1 MPTWHLIYVHS
12 HFLNN
17 IRALFKTAN
26 QKLSQINDFSCKSL
40 NVEKTKYMLFH
51 KFTDQ
56 ENIPLKLSLL
66 QLNGSIIELE
76 SSFRFLGVI
85 LDEHLNWKKTYTT
98 Y

>member
-1 MPTWHLIYVHS
+1 
-12 HFLNN
+12 
-17 IRALFKTAN
+17 
-26 QKLSQINDFSCKSL
+26 
-40 NVEKTKYMLFH
+40 MLFH